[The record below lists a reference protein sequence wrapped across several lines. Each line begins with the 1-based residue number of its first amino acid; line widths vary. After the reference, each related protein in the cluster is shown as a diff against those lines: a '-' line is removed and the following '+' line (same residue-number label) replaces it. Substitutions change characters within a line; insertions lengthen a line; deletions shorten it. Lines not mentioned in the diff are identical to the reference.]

1 MLAGHEQPERR
12 DGVTSPGH
20 SGSMGGFPL
29 ARHSLECLRKPGEL
43 LLGLKAEGPAEEPG
57 SLATAGEW
65 ASPERGFDS

>member
-1 MLAGHEQPERR
+1 
-12 DGVTSPGH
+12 
-20 SGSMGGFPL
+20 MGGFPL